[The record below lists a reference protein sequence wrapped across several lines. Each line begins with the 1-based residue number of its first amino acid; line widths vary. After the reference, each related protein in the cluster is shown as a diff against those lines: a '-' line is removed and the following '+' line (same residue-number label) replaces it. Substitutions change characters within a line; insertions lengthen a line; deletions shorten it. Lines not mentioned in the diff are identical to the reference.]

1 MTITAGKTVGFVG
14 LGAMGGAMAANLAER
29 GFKLLVHDLNPKA
42 AEPLVAAGARW
53 ADSAEQLARQSDIV
67 LLSLPMPADV
77 EAVCIGASGIF
88 AAMRP
93 GTACFDMSTNAL
105 DTLQRL
111 HARAAALGLHFL
123 DAPVS
128 GGAAGAK
135 ARRLV
140 IWVGGDG
147 AILEAHRDVLE
158 AIGDRVQHM
167 GALGTATVGKL
178 VINMAAS
185 GIGCVL
191 SEAMTLGVKG
201 GLAPLDLWQAMRSSA
216 LGRMNT
222 FDALGHRFLTG
233 ETDEASFALKLAHKD
248 STLALGMAGQLGV
261 PMRMSNLAL
270 AEMTEAMARGWG
282 DRDVWAAMTLQPERA
297 GVAFRV
303 PRDEVD
309 RVGSSEPGPV
319 KQVT

>member
-1 MTITAGKTVGFVG
+1 MTTPKTVGFIG
-14 LGAMGGAMAANLAER
+14 LGAMGGALAASVAKG
-29 GFKLLVHDLNPKA
+29 GFDLLVHDLNPVA
-42 AEPLVAAGARW
+42 VELLIAAGARR
-53 ADSAEQLARQSDIV
+53 ADSAEQLARESDVV

-77 EAVCIGASGIF
+77 EAVCIGPQGIF
-88 AAMRP
+88 GTMRA
-93 GTACFDMSTNAL
+93 GTACFDMSTNAP

-111 HARAAALGLHFL
+111 RGQANARGIHFL

-140 IWVGGDG
+140 IWVGGDVT
-147 AILEAHRDVLE
+147 IFEAHRDVLE

-167 GALGTATVGKL
+167 GELGTATVAKL

-201 GLAPLDLWQAMRSSA
+201 GLDPLELWQAMRSSA
-216 LGRMNT
+216 LGRMKT

-233 ETDEASFALKLAHKD
+233 EVNEASFALRLAHKD
-248 STLALGMAGQLGV
+248 SSLALGMASDLGV
-261 PMRMSNLAL
+261 PMRMCNLAL

-282 DRDVWAAMTLQPERA
+282 NRDVWSAMTLQPERA
-297 GVAFRV
+297 GVEFRV
-303 PRDEVD
+303 SRQEVD
-309 RVGSSEPGPV
+309 KVANS
-319 KQVT
+319 